1 MKKLFP
7 LKCFLPFPYFLEKYL
22 NLNVVQIQTTAI
34 FSIEYPN
41 FSYVNQFFFENE
53 DIYNSHKR
61 TNGKVLSNINFLD
74 DFKHGGIQRKKEVSK
89 IISLTYFTQPIHL
102 TEESELIT
110 FLSLFCQKTSLELKI
125 KPHPRSDLND
135 LLKIPNVELIE
146 KTQNSVESIITSD
159 IVITRNSSIGLDCW
173 RLNVPVI
180 FFVNGLLKGD

>member
-1 MKKLFP
+1 MYKFK
-7 LKCFLPFPYFLEKYL
+7 
-22 NLNVVQIQTTAI
+22 TTAI
-34 FSIEYPN
+34 FSIEYPE
-41 FSYVNQFFFENE
+41 FFLCESILFENE

-125 KPHPRSDLND
+125 KPHPRSEF
-135 LLKIPNVELIE
+135 KRSS
-146 KTQNSVESIITSD
+146 KNSK
-159 IVITRNSSIGLDCW
+159 C
-173 RLNVPVI
+173 
-180 FFVNGLLKGD
+180 